1 MSTELAKAYA
11 PQDVEE
17 RWAKEWIR
25 LGVSTA
31 DPSAPGPGYSIV
43 IPPPNITGQLHLGHA
58 LNNTLQDALIRF
70 KKMDGYNT
78 LWVPGT
84 DHASIA
90 TQNVVERQLAQQ
102 GLDRHGIGREKFLE
116 RTFAWKAE
124 VGPYIV
130 SQLKRLGATCDWT
143 RERFTMDEGLSRA
156 VREVFV
162 RLYED
167 GLIYRG
173 RRLINWCCRCGTALS
188 DIEVEHEDVKG
199 HLWHLRYPLADGSGE
214 LVVATTRPET
224 MLGDT
229 AVAVHPEDERY
240 AKLIGKRVKLP
251 LTDREIP
258 IIADEHVDREFG
270 SGVVKITP
278 AHDFNDFEIGR
289 RHGLDM
295 ISVIAEDGMMTA
307 AAGAYAGTDRALA
320 RKHVVEKLEA
330 DGLLEKIEP
339 HALAVGHCYRCR
351 AVVEPLLSTQW
362 FVRTQPLA
370 EPAIAAVKDGR
381 TRFYPE
387 HWSKTYFAW
396 MENIRDWCVSRQL
409 WWGHRIPAWYCDA
422 CPAEAGTGPE
432 GARAGEEGCK
442 VIVSREDPPKCP
454 SCGGA
459 LRQDEDVLDTWFS
472 SGLWP
477 FSTMGW
483 PDKTPELDK
492 YYPTDVLVTGFDI
505 IFFWVARMMMF
516 GLRFTGEVPFRD
528 VYVHGLVR
536 DEYGDKMSKTKGN
549 VKDPLELLATYG
561 TDALRFTLI
570 AQSAMGRDIR
580 LSVDRIDGNR
590 SFANKIWNAARFVL
604 MNVGDAKIDLA
615 AGMTGGTDADRWI
628 RARLA
633 RAIDEVRAAFDAYRF
648 NDAATT
654 LYRFF
659 WNELCDWYLELAK
672 PSLAADGPERAT
684 TIATLVAVLESALRL
699 LHPLMPFLTD
709 ELWHALPG
717 VDASR
722 ATLLLAE
729 YPKSSAIERDEA
741 AEARVERL
749 IGAVR
754 ALRNL
759 RAEMSLPPSREI
771 DVLVAPLDDAAAA
784 DLPALTGA
792 IRTLARVGR
801 LDGLSG
807 GGRPGGAAVAV
818 AGGYELYVPL
828 AGLIDVAA
836 ERERLER
843 EIERVVKELT
853 GVRRKLDNEDFVKR
867 APEEIVAKETA
878 KAAELS
884 GKEELLRSGLE
895 RLREVAG

>member
-1 MSTELAKAYA
+1 MSTTLAKAYA
-11 PQDVEE
+11 PQEVEE
-17 RWAKEWIR
+17 RWAREWIQ

-58 LNNTLQDALIRF
+58 LNNTLQDVLIRY
-70 KKMDGYNT
+70 KRMDGHNT

-116 RTFAWKAE
+116 RTFAWKSE

-162 RLYED
+162 RLFED

-199 HLWHLRYPLADGSGE
+199 HLWHLRYPLADGSGA

-240 AKLIGKRVKLP
+240 AGLVGRRVKLP
-251 LTDREIP
+251 LTDREIG

-320 RKHVVEKLEA
+320 RKHVVEQLEA
-330 DGLLEKIEP
+330 DGLLEKVEP

-370 EPAIAAVKDGR
+370 EPAIAAVRDGR

-409 WWGHRIPAWYCDA
+409 WWGHRIPAWYCDG
-422 CPAEAGTGPE
+422 CPADAGTGPE

-442 VIVSREDPPKCP
+442 VIVSREDPPHCP
-454 SCGGA
+454 SCGGT

-483 PDKTPELDK
+483 PEKTPELAK

-561 TDALRFTLI
+561 TDALRFTLV

-604 MNVGDAKIDLA
+604 MNAGDGKIDLA
-615 AGMTGGTDADRWI
+615 DGMTGGTDADRWI

-633 RAIDEVRAAFDAYRF
+633 RCIDEVRTALDGYRF
-648 NDAATT
+648 NDAAAA

-672 PSLAADGPERAT
+672 PSLGSDGPERAKT
-684 TIATLVAVLESALRL
+684 VATLVAVLESALRM
-699 LHPLMPFLTD
+699 LHPLMPFITE

-717 VDASR
+717 VDAGRS
-722 ATLLLAE
+722 TLLLAQ
-729 YPKSSAIERDEA
+729 YPASASIECDEA

-749 IGAVR
+749 IAAVR

-771 DVLVAPLDDAAAA
+771 DLLVAPLDAAAAA
-784 DLPALTGA
+784 DLPALTCA

-801 LDGLSG
+801 LEVLSDGA
-807 GGRPGGAAVAV
+807 RPGGAALAV
-818 AGGYELYVPL
+818 AGSFELYVPL

-843 EIERVVKELT
+843 EIERVVKELA
-853 GVRRKLDNEDFVKR
+853 GARKKLDNQDFVQR
-867 APEEIVAKETA
+867 APDEIVAKETA
-878 KAAELS
+878 KAAELA
-884 GKEELLRSGLE
+884 GKEDLLRRGLE
-895 RLREVAG
+895 RLREVAR

>member
-1 MSTELAKAYA
+1 MSTDLAKAYA

-25 LGVSTA
+25 LGISTA
-31 DPSAPGPGYSIV
+31 DPAAPGEPYTIV

-58 LNNTLQDALIRF
+58 LNNTLQDVLVRY
-70 KKMDGYNT
+70 KKMDGFNT

-90 TQNVVERQLAQQ
+90 TQNVVERQLATQ
-102 GLDRHGIGREKFLE
+102 GLDRHTIGRDEFLE

-124 VGPYIV
+124 VGPYIIA
-130 SQLKRLGATCDWT
+130 QLKRLGATCDWT

-162 RLYED
+162 RLYEE

-188 DIEVEHEDVKG
+188 DIEVEHQDLKG
-199 HLWHLRYPLADGSGE
+199 NLWYLRYPLADGSGD

-240 AKLIGKRVKLP
+240 ARLIGGSVRLP
-251 LTDREIP
+251 IVGREIP
-258 IIADEHVDREFG
+258 IIADAHVDREFG

-289 RHGLDM
+289 RHGLEM
-295 ISVIAEDGMMTA
+295 IPVIAEDGTMTA
-307 AAGAYAGTDRALA
+307 AAGPYAGLDGAVARA
-320 RKHVVEKLEA
+320 RIVEEFEA
-330 DGLLEKIEP
+330 SGVLVKTEP

-351 AVVEPLLSTQW
+351 SVVEPLLSTQW
-362 FVRTQPLA
+362 FVRTKPLA
-370 EPAIAAVKDGR
+370 EPAIAAVREGR

-409 WWGHRIPAWYCDA
+409 WWGHRIPAWYCDR
-422 CPAEAGTGPE
+422 CPADAGTAPE
-432 GARAGEEGCK
+432 GARAGDAICK
-442 VIVSREDPPKCP
+442 VIVSREEPPRCP
-454 SCGGA
+454 ACGGP

-483 PDKTPELDK
+483 PEETPELAK
-492 YYPTDVLVTGFDI
+492 YYPTTVLVTGFDI

-516 GLRFTGEVPFRD
+516 GLKFTGEVPFRD

-536 DEYGDKMSKTKGN
+536 DEYGDKMSKSKGN

-561 TDALRFTLI
+561 TDALRFTLA

-580 LSVDRIDGNR
+580 LSLDRIDGNR
-590 SFANKIWNAARFVL
+590 SFANKIWNAARFIL
-604 MNVGDAKIDLA
+604 MNVGDAEVDLA
-615 AGMTGGTDADRWI
+615 AGRSGGSDADRWI
-628 RARLA
+628 RARLS
-633 RAIDEVRAAFDAYRF
+633 RCIDDVRSALDGYRF
-648 NDAATT
+648 NDAATA

-659 WNELCDWYLELAK
+659 WNELCDWYVELAK
-672 PSLAADGPERAT
+672 MSLASGGPARAT
-684 TIATLVAVLESALRL
+684 TLATLVSVFETALRL
-699 LHPLMPFLTD
+699 LHPLMPFLTE

-717 VDASR
+717 VERGKS
-722 ATLLLAE
+722 TLLLASF
-729 YPKSSAIERDEA
+729 PKSSDVERDEA

-749 IGAVR
+749 VEIVR

-759 RAEMSLPPSREI
+759 RSEMNLPPSREI
-771 DVLVAPLDDAAAA
+771 DLFVASRDAQASAELPGFAAA
-784 DLPALTGA
+784 
-792 IRTLARVGR
+792 IKTLARIGA
-801 LDGLSG
+801 LESLPDGKRPSG
-807 GGRPGGAAVAV
+807 SALAV
-818 AGGYELYVPL
+818 AGGLELYVPL
-828 AGLIDVAA
+828 AGLIDVSA

-843 EIERVVKELT
+843 EIERVAKELVAVT
-853 GVRRKLDNEDFVKR
+853 RKLDNADFMSR
-867 APEEIVAKETA
+867 APDEIVAKERA
-878 KAAELS
+878 KSAEL
-884 GKEELLRSGLE
+884 GDKEQLLRRGLD
-895 RLREVAG
+895 RLREVEA